1 MARQARDCNS
11 CAEWESDLV
20 GNIVKTDG
28 FFVPNPTKGIPAA
41 KEARPE
47 SVTRL
52 GPTCEILGIV
62 RGNRGPLWKQ
72 AANGKF
78 RLLLALPALGKVLPT
93 VKSDLH
99 SWRV

>member
-47 SVTRL
+47 SVMRL
-52 GPTCEILGIV
+52 GPTCEIQE
-62 RGNRGPLWKQ
+62 NRNCPRQPGTPLE
-72 AANGKF
+72 A
-78 RLLLALPALGKVLPT
+78 
-93 VKSDLH
+93 SC
-99 SWRV
+99 